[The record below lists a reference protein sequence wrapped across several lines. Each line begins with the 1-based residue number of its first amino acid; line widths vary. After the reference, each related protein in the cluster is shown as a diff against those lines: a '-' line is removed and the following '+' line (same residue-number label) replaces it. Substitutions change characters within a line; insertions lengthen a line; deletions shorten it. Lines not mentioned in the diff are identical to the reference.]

1 MLAAGV
7 GLLDWH
13 LLLLVLRVT
22 HARRNKCM
30 IIDRS
35 IMQPGRVLKPGT
47 LDFDGTP
54 HQPFANLVRDANV
67 EALQLHAAAVAG
79 GR

>member
-1 MLAAGV
+1 
-7 GLLDWH
+7 
-13 LLLLVLRVT
+13 
-22 HARRNKCM
+22 
-30 IIDRS
+30 
-35 IMQPGRVLKPGT
+35 MQPGRVLKPGT

-67 EALQLHAAAVAG
+67 EALRLHAAAVAG

>member
-1 MLAAGV
+1 MFTVARLT
-7 GLLDWH
+7 DC
-13 LLLLVLRVT
+13 LRLSF
-22 HARRNKCM
+22 RNKCQ

-54 HQPFANLVRDANV
+54 HQPFANLVRDANI
-67 EALQLHAAAVAG
+67 EALQLHAVAVAG